1 MVEIAKKH
9 KDELLRQIKE
19 LIIYPEDEIGR
30 TAIDSIY
37 ELIMEQLRLITE
49 TNRLT
54 QQLYGASSE
63 KTPQKII
70 KQVKEVLE
78 EIKLSRSV
86 KNSRDRLIN
95 LNKLTKRIN
104 VLSADLLD
112 ETLKQSIAVTDK
124 TEKMLPALQTF
135 SLKKHCGKVSNI
147 SRLNQLPS
155 SALPSRTLSAM
166 ALQKHGGAGGD
177 A

>member
-1 MVEIAKKH
+1 
-9 KDELLRQIKE
+9 
-19 LIIYPEDEIGR
+19 
-30 TAIDSIY
+30 
-37 ELIMEQLRLITE
+37 MEQLRLLTE

-54 QQLYGASSE
+54 QQLYGTSSE
-63 KTPQKII
+63 KTPQEIT
-70 KQVKEVLE
+70 KQVKEALE

-124 TEKMLPALQTF
+124 TEKMLPASHTF

-147 SRLNQLPS
+147 NELSVKPGSVVSATPLELCPQWHSKS
-155 SALPSRTLSAM
+155 SQCRR
-166 ALQKHGGAGGD
+166 
-177 A
+177 